1 MTAKTA
7 PKPRKKSASGGFGQ
21 KLSAVLATPQLN
33 YKVIVS
39 VTLILTTLGVTM
51 VLSSSMVTSRTDESS
66 VWTVFLKQV
75 AFALLGLATAWG
87 TLRLRSD
94 TIKRFSPY
102 FVIVALV
109 LQFALFIPGVGVG
122 QEIGSHSWIRVN
134 GVGIQPSELAKVA
147 LAVWGSA
154 VVTRRVRQD
163 PHLIRGLGTFLML
176 AGTMMIVVLIQMD
189 LGMMLTV
196 GIVFLSLVFFAGLSN
211 RIMAFFF
218 GGVLFLAG
226 VATVTQA
233 YRNDRMRTWMDALT
247 LNFREGTTQGP
258 SYQTYQGLLSLSDG
272 SLTGTG
278 LGQSR
283 AKWYYLPEAKN
294 DFIFAIIGEELGWIG
309 AVIVVVLFCMLG
321 WFGLRTALAQTD
333 PFLAMMAVTL
343 TLGIVVQAF
352 YNMSYVLGLVPM
364 TGIQLPLISA
374 GGTSMVITLGFMGL
388 LANCA
393 RHEPEAI
400 SSMQHEGRNL
410 FDRVLG
416 LPEPLPYRSGEQ
428 RRIRRRESTRR
439 YGDPVTRRPSTPGSA
454 GHDVSAD
461 RRRRRQARER
471 IPRRNRLADYDGSST
486 WHRRESLP
494 PKNNRRR

>member
-7 PKPRKKSASGGFGQ
+7 SKPRKKSASGGFGQ

-39 VTLILTTLGVTM
+39 VTLILTALGVTM

-309 AVIVVVLFCMLG
+309 AVIVVVLFL
-321 WFGLRTALAQTD
+321 
-333 PFLAMMAVTL
+333 
-343 TLGIVVQAF
+343 
-352 YNMSYVLGLVPM
+352 S
-364 TGIQLPLISA
+364 LIH
-374 GGTSMVITLGFMGL
+374 I
-388 LANCA
+388 
-393 RHEPEAI
+393 
-400 SSMQHEGRNL
+400 
-410 FDRVLG
+410 
-416 LPEPLPYRSGEQ
+416 
-428 RRIRRRESTRR
+428 
-439 YGDPVTRRPSTPGSA
+439 
-454 GHDVSAD
+454 
-461 RRRRRQARER
+461 
-471 IPRRNRLADYDGSST
+471 
-486 WHRRESLP
+486 
-494 PKNNRRR
+494 